1 MARHPDRWS
10 RTTANPSRARKAIL
24 LWTAAPLLGVALA
37 ASQAPEPTGDD
48 PRLSRPTTGESAAA
62 PAANVQR
69 IREGTEIVDQT
80 GHFQMAGD
88 RVVFFTEDGQGGY
101 VALENLNL
109 ERIAQAIAENPEKL
123 QWSVTGTMTEYRG
136 ANYLFV
142 RRAIQKSRIESTE
155 EAF

>member
-1 MARHPDRWS
+1 
-10 RTTANPSRARKAIL
+10 
-24 LWTAAPLLGVALA
+24 
-37 ASQAPEPTGDD
+37 
-48 PRLSRPTTGESAAA
+48 
-62 PAANVQR
+62 
-69 IREGTEIVDQT
+69 
-80 GHFQMAGD
+80 MAGD